1 MNLRP
6 FRHIL
11 PQLGKRVYLDAAAVV
26 IGDVV
31 LADDVSVWPC
41 AVVRGDVN
49 HIRIGARSNIQDGS
63 VLHVSG
69 RTAAKPEGSPLI
81 VGEDVTVGHR
91 AVLHGCTI
99 GNRVLIVK
107 PSEINIRGV

>member
-41 AVVRGDVN
+41 AVD
-49 HIRIGARSNIQDGS
+49 HIRIGARSNI
-63 VLHVSG
+63 
-69 RTAAKPEGSPLI
+69 
-81 VGEDVTVGHR
+81 
-91 AVLHGCTI
+91 
-99 GNRVLIVK
+99 
-107 PSEINIRGV
+107 